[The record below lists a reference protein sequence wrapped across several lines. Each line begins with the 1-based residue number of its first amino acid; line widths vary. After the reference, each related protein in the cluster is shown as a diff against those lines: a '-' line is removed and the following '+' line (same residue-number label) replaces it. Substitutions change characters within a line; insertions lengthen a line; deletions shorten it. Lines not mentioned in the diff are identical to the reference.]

1 MTYYTKMIE
10 EGKENITDEKTMT
23 EKYINQLNDIH
34 KQAMTIAKEHLETS
48 FDITK
53 SNGYK
58 KWLQETGKN

>member
-10 EGKENITDEKTMT
+10 EDKEILIDEKKMI
-23 EKYINQLNDIH
+23 EKYRNQLNDIH
-34 KQAMTIAKEHLETS
+34 KQAMSIAKDHLETS

-58 KWLQETGKN
+58 KWLQETGEK